1 MFGLRVPVAK
11 SLATTEFDGVQAI
24 LYNSSLHKPSHWLS
38 RVDKAGRIF
47 HLELENSTDS
57 SDSISVDKECFCSD
71 CATDDTGY
79 GTDTDL
85 NLSLRYRNNAL
96 KLNQPDF
103 NDVTDVLKGSSFDI
117 PISKNS
123 SFDISG
129 KDIQKVEEDID
140 SLFQGVD
147 ATRNKRDF
155 DDLDVD
161 IPFDIDSCFSEGELK
176 IDRDCL
182 SSEYA
187 EIIDFDYKEKSK
199 EPVKSKQYLEYS
211 KVKETTR
218 GKQCE
223 CEAKMN
229 IGTRHCVQVDV
240 KLRTNKQI
248 EEDLTTVQLC
258 EQILGIVPGH
268 YGSSQSGTN
277 GHRRKDR
284 RVKIRGLVPS
294 GVAAKYTQIRVGDS
308 LICIN
313 DQEVTWDNLDNILQ
327 ILLYQRQAKLLIKK
341 NSREK
346 KSGSLLVKKTSQ
358 SSVSRLVQLVTGSNN
373 SAVSIENI
381 AEGEWEPF
389 YGAMYLSLEGVN
401 SDNMQ
406 AKEDIVYQFPRVDNK
421 VIASRGM
428 FITLAG
434 TINDAIQSTV
444 QSTTLMVDNSPVHV
458 VYHCEGQNLFVIS
471 APENRFS
478 LTSLTTLVKDLVRLL
493 QVTHSSVHEAF
504 TTLANHNQLDC
515 FFALLHQ
522 NQVSQS
528 TNNGTVQN
536 EKCNLNQSAKILPLP
551 NEIKCCADRVLT
563 DFEAADFGD
572 MSDSYYGN
580 RRSYSILGSCLFY
593 KNYLISNHLPK
604 DDLVDFSTY
613 LKYHSL
619 LNLST
624 DHSLGQLV
632 VWREIHPTRHCQAVP
647 DEQQF
652 GYTEP
657 LIARWFWLIV
667 GYKNLIMCVSLE
679 TGGCTKVVDGVSAPD
694 PFLIDQTRAVLMQL
708 YSQNIASHCENSVSS
723 QPSSF
728 VSHPD
733 DLVRRQQGH
742 DLISRSLKGHDII
755 PKSLKKLPHRDSTNL
770 FSVANG
776 VTENSGS
783 IRRLMQRRK
792 DSMESDNSSES
803 SGESLFKFSK
813 KGRLFPE
820 TADLLHNISESKEDI
835 GPLNSNRKLTAGID
849 NCLFHFQYYD
859 NLEGVFISSEADVG
873 GVSQLNNEIY
883 KCFQTACQK
892 IKQMFDS
899 ARRTKEQSKDRKQ
912 HVCGL
917 NDDLVTARE
926 EGVMFTCTLPNNDK
940 KSHPLCYWVVGR
952 CLSRSL
958 RREVYVCFH
967 DSTPQTV
974 IELAFKIA
982 LGYLPL

>member
-1 MFGLRVPVAK
+1 MFGLRVPLSK
-11 SLATTEFDGVQAI
+11 SLTSADFDGVQAI
-24 LYNSSLHKPSHWLS
+24 LYNSSLREPSHWLS
-38 RVDKAGRIF
+38 KVSKAGEIF
-47 HLELENSTDS
+47 HLEIEDA
-57 SDSISVDKECFCSD
+57 SDSHDFPSSNKECFCCD

-85 NLSLRYRNNAL
+85 NSSLIQRDNGL
-96 KLNQPDF
+96 KFNQADF
-103 NDVTDVLKGSSFDI
+103 NDIDEVLKGSSFDI
-117 PISKNS
+117 SKS
-123 SFDISG
+123 YTFDTNG
-129 KDIQKVEEDID
+129 KEIQKLEEDID
-140 SLFQGVD
+140 SLFQGVNVNQKKCD
-147 ATRNKRDF
+147 I
-155 DDLDVD
+155 DDLEVD
-161 IPFDIDSCFSEGELK
+161 IPFDIDNCFSEGEFK
-176 IDRDCL
+176 IDSF

-187 EIIDFDYKEKSK
+187 EIADIESK
-199 EPVKSKQYLEYS
+199 ENSKDSVKHKEFLEYTEIRKTS
-211 KVKETTR
+211 RTKL
-218 GKQCE
+218 CE
-223 CEAKMN
+223 CGKKMN
-229 IGTRHCVQVDV
+229 ASGRHCVQVDI
-240 KLRTNKQI
+240 KLKPNGHI
-248 EEDLTTVQLC
+248 ENESTTVQLC

-268 YGSSQSGTN
+268 YGSSQSGN
-277 GHRRKDR
+277 NSHRRKDR
-284 RVKIRGLVPS
+284 RVKIRGLVPT
-294 GVAAKYTQIRVGDS
+294 GVAAKCTQVRVGDN
-308 LICIN
+308 LMCIN
-313 DQEVTWDNLDNILQ
+313 DQDVTWDNLDNILKV
-327 ILLYQRQAKLLIKK
+327 LLYQKQAKLLIKK
-341 NSREK
+341 NSKDK
-346 KSGSLLVKKTSQ
+346 KSGSLLVKKKSQ
-358 SSVSRLVQLVTGSNN
+358 SSTSRLVQLVNGSNSN
-373 SAVSIENI
+373 TVTIENI
-381 AEGEWEPF
+381 AQGEWEPF

-434 TINDAIQSTV
+434 TITDATHSTV
-444 QSTTLMVDNSPVHV
+444 QSTTLMVNNSAVHV

-493 QVTHSSVHEAF
+493 QVTHGSIHQAF
-504 TTLANHNQLDC
+504 TTSANHNQLDC

-528 TNNGTVQN
+528 TNTGTVKI
-536 EKCNLNQSAKILPLP
+536 EKCSLSQSAKILPLP

-572 MSDSYYGN
+572 MSDCYYGC

-624 DHSLGQLV
+624 DQSLGQLV

-647 DEQQF
+647 EEQQF

-679 TGGCTKVVDGVSAPD
+679 TGGCTKVVDGVSPPD
-694 PFLIDQTRAVLMQL
+694 PFLIDQARAVLMQL
-708 YSQNIASHCENSVSS
+708 YSQNIASQCHNSLSS
-723 QPSSF
+723 HSSLF
-728 VSHPD
+728 VTTPE
-733 DLVRRQQGH
+733 DLIHQQQQGH
-742 DLISRSLKGHDII
+742 DLLSR
-755 PKSLKKLPHRDSTNL
+755 SLKKLPHRDSSNL

-792 DSMESDNSSES
+792 DSVESDNSSES

-835 GPLNSNRKLTAGID
+835 GPHNSKRKLTVGIE
-849 NCLFHFQYYD
+849 NCLFHFQYFD
-859 NLEGVFISSEADVG
+859 NLEGVFVSSEADAG
-873 GVSQLNNEIY
+873 GVSQLNDEIY
-883 KCFQTACQK
+883 KCFQTACHK
-892 IKQMFDS
+892 IKHMFDS
-899 ARRTKEQSKDRKQ
+899 ARKTKEQSKDRKQ

-917 NDDLVTARE
+917 NDDLVDVRE
-926 EGVMFTCTLPNNDK
+926 EGVMFTCTNQDK
-940 KSHPLCYWVVGR
+940 KSQPFCYWVVGR

-958 RREVYVCFH
+958 RRRFMFV
-967 DSTPQTV
+967 S
-974 IELAFKIA
+974 
-982 LGYLPL
+982 